1 MTVAHAI
8 RSLLARNVEAFR
20 EINRR
25 YATPRI
31 KMSRPARIALLAL
44 RIYLLFSVALLAIK
58 FYALATQ

>member
-25 YATPRI
+25 YANPRI
-31 KMSRPARIALLAL
+31 KMSRPVRIALLAL
-44 RIYLLFSVALLAIK
+44 RIYLLFLVALLAVK
-58 FYALATQ
+58 FYTLVAQ